1 MRPAVI
7 LANSPAPDR
16 RRVTGD
22 LGAALGAALGEAI
35 AGVDLDRAAQS
46 QGSATLDACAS
57 GTAVPD
63 QIDRA

>member
-1 MRPAVI
+1 VRPAVI
-7 LANSPAPDR
+7 LANSPAPDC

-22 LGAALGAALGEAI
+22 LGAALGEAI